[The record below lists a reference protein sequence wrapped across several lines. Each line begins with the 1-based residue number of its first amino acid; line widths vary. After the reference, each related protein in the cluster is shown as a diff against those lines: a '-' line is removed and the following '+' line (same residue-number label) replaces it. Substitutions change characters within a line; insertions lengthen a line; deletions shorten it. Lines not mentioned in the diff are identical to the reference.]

1 MLSLSSAHSGIAY
14 LSVFGFWRWKLRSLI
29 WSHSFFFIYQYKCL
43 MSESLHN
50 HALVE
55 SQPFWNFDFIF
66 TPSKMLSNFFIY
78 FLIGYELFLSVLFI
92 LQRFGDFP
100 KDLSAD
106 YFYFG
111 FIWVRKYTCYD
122 WNPSNSWALFY
133 SPQYCLF
140 WQVFQEH
147 LKRIAHSALGCKCQV
162 GYIRW

>member
-1 MLSLSSAHSGIAY
+1 MSTFPGESDYSFINFIDLRDLTLGFIDFSYFLFIKSLNVIAFFCSLWDC
-14 LSVFGFWRWKLRSLI
+14 LSVSFWLLKMEIEVIDLKPFI
-29 WSHSFFFIYQYKCL
+29 FFIYQYKCL

-55 SQPFWNFDFIF
+55 SQLFWNFDFIF

-111 FIWVRKYTCYD
+111 SIWVRKYTCYD
-122 WNPSNSWALFY
+122 WNPSNS
-133 SPQYCLF
+133 
-140 WQVFQEH
+140 
-147 LKRIAHSALGCKCQV
+147 
-162 GYIRW
+162 